1 MDHAHSCLLIPIF
14 IRYSDWARPQAGGRR
29 EGASPAF
36 RLPTLPLFGGR
47 SAPLPTAKPRPHER
61 RHGMFIRHTCHSRKR
76 ELLLERA
83 AGLRRAETGRD

>member
-1 MDHAHSCLLIPIF
+1 MRKHISFTIA
-14 IRYSDWARPQAGGRR
+14 ATPQSHG
-29 EGASPAF
+29 
-36 RLPTLPLFGGR
+36 
-47 SAPLPTAKPRPHER
+47 HER